1 MLFLVFFNGNS
12 LHFLCIF
19 IDLLVILDISLIY
32 SAFLRSKIIT
42 IYQILRV
49 CIGEALCK
57 RVCIKVKRS
66 VWVWWVWKC
75 VWWISFSSR
84 KSYRSWET
92 WRHVSVRVCYSFLGV
107 FVTFLVHFVFCS
119 DYYVANFTL
128 LRLLF
133 RLKCTSELDASTSS
147 RLLIIR
153 NLKVQFQLVCFLL
166 FSFCSVF
173 MCALID
179 CKFTTL
185 ALFRVSVFVIV
196 WLWWVR
202 GKINQKT

>member
-1 MLFLVFFNGNS
+1 MCVLVKHFANVSALRWNGA
-12 LHFLCIF
+12 C
-19 IDLLVILDISLIY
+19 
-32 SAFLRSKIIT
+32 
-42 IYQILRV
+42 
-49 CIGEALCK
+49 
-57 RVCIKVKRS
+57 
-66 VWVWWVWKC
+66 VWWVWKC

-92 WRHVSVRVCYSFLGV
+92 WRHVSVSVCYSFLGV
-107 FVTFLVHFVFCS
+107 FVTFLVHFVFWS

-133 RLKCTSELDASTSS
+133 RLKCTSKLDASTSS

-185 ALFRVSVFVIV
+185 ALFRVCLCSWSSDCGEYVE
-196 WLWWVR
+196 
-202 GKINQKT
+202 K